1 MLDYPLLEALAAVVR
16 EGSFERA
23 ARVIHVTPSAVSQR
37 VKLLE
42 ERLGQVLVVRSQPC
56 RPTATG
62 AVLCGHA
69 EQVALLEHE
78 LRARLPEV
86 GTSPGPRPTLR
97 LAANADSVATWLV
110 RALADFSSRHA
121 VLFDLAV
128 DDETHTAELLR
139 AGSVMGAVTSQA
151 EPVQG
156 CRSTRLGSLRYLATC
171 SPDFHRRHF
180 ARGVTGAALAGAP
193 CLRFDTKDALQR
205 TFLRKLTRA
214 HVEPPTH
221 WVPSP
226 HGFVDACRE
235 GLGWGMNPE
244 PLIREELRAGTL
256 VELAPRRHLDV
267 VLYWQQ
273 GRLASALAEELARA
287 LQAAARAALRQ
298 TQ

>member
-23 ARVIHVTPSAVSQR
+23 ARVLHVTPSAVSQR

-42 ERLGQVLVVRSQPC
+42 ERLGQVLIVRAQPC

-78 LRARLPEV
+78 LRTRLPEV
-86 GTSPGPRPTLR
+86 GTSPGAPPTLR
-97 LAANADSVATWLV
+97 LAANADSVATWLM
-110 RALADFSSRHA
+110 RALADFTSRHA
-121 VLFDLAV
+121 VLFELAV

-139 AGSVMGAVTSQA
+139 SGSVLGAVTSQA

-156 CRSTRLGSLRYLATC
+156 CHSTRLGALRYLATC
-171 SPDFHRRHF
+171 SPVFHRRHF
-180 ARGVTGAALAGAP
+180 ASGVTAAALAGAP
-193 CLRFDTKDALQR
+193 SLRFGTKDALQS
-205 TFLRKLTRA
+205 TFLRRLTRA
-214 HVEPPTH
+214 RVEPPTH

-226 HGFVDACRE
+226 HGFVEACL
-235 GLGWGMNPE
+235 GGMGWGMNPE
-244 PLIREELRAGTL
+244 SLIREELRSGKL
-256 VELAPRRHLDV
+256 VELVTGRHLDV

-273 GRLASALAEELARA
+273 GRLASPLAEELSRTI
-287 LQAAARAALRQ
+287 LAAARASLR
-298 TQ
+298 

>member
-23 ARVIHVTPSAVSQR
+23 ARVLHVTPSAVSQR

-42 ERLGQVLVVRSQPC
+42 ERLGQVLVVRAQPC

-62 AVLCGHA
+62 AVLCRHA

-86 GTSPGPRPTLR
+86 GTASGPLPTLR

-110 RALADFSSRHA
+110 RALAAFASRHA
-121 VLFDLAV
+121 LLFDLAV
-128 DDETHTAELLR
+128 DDETNTAEMLR
-139 AGSVMGAVTSQA
+139 SGSVLGAVTSQG

-156 CRSTRLGSLRYLATC
+156 CRSTRLGALRYLATC

-180 ARGVTGAALAGAP
+180 ASGVTPAALAGAP

-205 TFLRKLTRA
+205 TFLRRLTRA
-214 HVEPPTH
+214 QLEPPTH

-226 HGFVDACRE
+226 HGFLEACRE
-235 GLGWGMNPE
+235 GMGWGMNPE
-244 PLIREELRAGTL
+244 PLIREELRAGKL
-256 VELAPRRHLDV
+256 VELAAGRHLDV

-273 GRLASALAEELARA
+273 WRLASPLVEDLTRT
-287 LQAAARAALRQ
+287 LQAAARATLR
-298 TQ
+298 

>member
-23 ARVIHVTPSAVSQR
+23 ARVLHVTPSAVSQR

-42 ERLGQVLVVRSQPC
+42 ERLGQVLVVRAQPC

-69 EQVALLEHE
+69 EQVALLEHA

-86 GTSPGPRPTLR
+86 GAPPGPRPTLR

-110 RALADFSSRHA
+110 RALAAFASRHA
-121 VLFDLAV
+121 VLFDLVV

-139 AGSVMGAVTSQA
+139 AGSVLGAVTSQA

-156 CRSTRLGSLRYLATC
+156 CRSTRLGTLRYLATC

-180 ARGVTGAALAGAP
+180 AAGVTAAALADAP

-214 HVEPPTH
+214 HLEPPTH

-226 HGFVDACRE
+226 HGFVHACRE

-244 PLIREELRAGTL
+244 PLIREELRAGSL

-273 GRLASALAEELARA
+273 VRLASPLVEELSRA
-287 LQAAARAALRQ
+287 LLATARDFLR
-298 TQ
+298 

>member
-23 ARVIHVTPSAVSQR
+23 ARVLHVTPSAVSQR

-78 LRARLPEV
+78 LRTRLPEA
-86 GTSPGPRPTLR
+86 GTAPGPRPVLR
-97 LAANADSVATWLV
+97 LAANADSVATWLM
-110 RALADFSSRHA
+110 RGLAAFASRHA

-139 AGSVMGAVTSQA
+139 SGSVLGAVTSQA

-156 CRSTRLGSLRYLATC
+156 CRSTRLGTLRYLATC

-180 ARGVTGAALAGAP
+180 ASGVTAATLAGAP

-205 TFLRKLTRA
+205 TFLRRLTRA
-214 HVEPPTH
+214 HLEPPTH

-226 HGFVDACRE
+226 HGFVAACCE
-235 GLGWGMNPE
+235 GMGWGMNPE
-244 PLIREELRAGTL
+244 PLIREELRAGRL
-256 VELAPRRHLDV
+256 VELAPGRHLDV

-273 GRLASALAEELARA
+273 VRLASPLAEELARA
-287 LQAAARAALRQ
+287 LQAAARASLR
-298 TQ
+298 